1 VYTSTTPTIYDP
13 KLGSNVVGVVEVVM
27 RESATSNH
35 THTHTQKD
43 PKRSLD
49 GEVCGNTSDFK
60 IRKKTNPKSLK

>member
-1 VYTSTTPTIYDP
+1 
-13 KLGSNVVGVVEVVM
+13 VGVVEVVM
-27 RESATSNH
+27 REMCDN

>member
-1 VYTSTTPTIYDP
+1 M
-13 KLGSNVVGVVEVVM
+13 GHVVEVV
-27 RESATSNH
+27 EGKCDN

-60 IRKKTNPKSLK
+60 IRKKTNPKSLKQKGRMAEGLFNLSKKLL